1 MEQLLPS
8 LLWTD
13 LFETVVATG
22 IVYVGLS
29 FGHLLLQTLRIND
42 SRKRALGDALAR
54 IRAFYEP
61 LALIVIGVVFVLVN
75 PLMHSLIMGS
85 VVAMIWSPLREYL
98 SGRFLRI
105 TTEMRPGQE
114 LIFGQEEGTIRSLD
128 TFGLQLQTAA
138 GSRLIGYRRLKNEG
152 FTLQQG
158 PRTSG
163 FHELQITSAEP
174 DAAGTAR
181 LEQRLFTC
189 TYLDWRHQPEL
200 FSLPDQQGWQLRVLL
215 RCGDHLPAFRQLLQE
230 WGYTIIPQA
239 TPRTTPLFQ
248 DRPN

>member
-8 LLWTD
+8 LLWSD
-13 LFETVVATG
+13 LFKAVLVTG
-22 IVYVGLS
+22 LVYAGLS
-29 FGHLLLQTLRIND
+29 FGRLLLQGLRIND
-42 SRKRALGDALAR
+42 SRKRVLGNGLAR

-61 LALIVIGVVFVLVN
+61 LALIVIGVVFVLIN

-85 VVAMIWSPLREYL
+85 VVAMSWSPLREYL

-105 TTEMRPGQE
+105 TTELRPGQE

-158 PRTSG
+158 SRTSG
-163 FHELQITSAEP
+163 FHELQIARADA
-174 DAAGTAR
+174 DAAGTER
-181 LEQRLFTC
+181 LEHRLFTC

-200 FSLPDQQGWQLRVLL
+200 FALPDQRGWQLRVLL
-215 RCGDHLPAFRQLLQE
+215 RCGDHLPAFRQLLEE
-230 WGYTIIPQA
+230 WGYTIAPQA
-239 TPRTTPLFQ
+239 APRTSSLFQ